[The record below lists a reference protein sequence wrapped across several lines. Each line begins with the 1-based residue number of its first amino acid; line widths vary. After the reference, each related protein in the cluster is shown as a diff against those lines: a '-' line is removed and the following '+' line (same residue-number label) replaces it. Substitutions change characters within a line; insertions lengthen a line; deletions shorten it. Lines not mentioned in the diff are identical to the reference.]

1 MKAIQEGL
9 RLLLELARRRGVP
22 ATPSSLAEAV
32 GINPSTARK
41 LLEDLVQTGFAEQ
54 SSKRGGYTLGPSA
67 GYLLCGGRYRNEEQ
81 KKWFAPLR
89 EYALGH
95 HLPVQISMLQNSG
108 RTVLLAFDG
117 NGTETTGGFPPFL
130 DDLYTSAA
138 GRLLLALAP
147 ETRRIHL
154 IWEHGIPAAAQWP
167 EVAGD
172 KQKFTAEITDIR
184 RNRSVRFAGET
195 AFAFSDEFVL
205 SAPAAG
211 EHELRPLAAT
221 LAGEKLP

>member
-9 RLLLELARRRGVP
+9 KLLLELAHRRGFP

-32 GINPSTARK
+32 DINPSTAQK
-41 LLEDLVQTGFAEQ
+41 LLEDLVQAGFAEQ

-67 GYLLCGGRYRNEEQ
+67 GYLLCGERYRNEEQ

-89 EYALGH
+89 EYAVGH
-95 HLPVQISMLQNSG
+95 HLPVQISMLLNFG

-117 NGTETTGGFPPFL
+117 NGTETTGTFPPFQN
-130 DDLYTSAA
+130 DLYTSAA

-154 IWEHGIPAAAQWP
+154 TWEHGIPAAAQWP

-172 KQKFTAEITDIR
+172 KQKFNAEITDIR
-184 RNRSVRFAGET
+184 RSRSVRFAGET
-195 AFAFSDEFVL
+195 AFALSDEFVL
-205 SAPAAG
+205 SASTAG
-211 EHELRPLAAT
+211 EHELRPLAARF
-221 LAGEKLP
+221 AGEKLP

>member
-1 MKAIQEGL
+1 MSTIRKTSDNRKTCQE
-9 RLLLELARRRGVP
+9 EL
-22 ATPSSLAEAV
+22 
-32 GINPSTARK
+32 
-41 LLEDLVQTGFAEQ
+41 Q
-54 SSKRGGYTLGPSA
+54 SKFRS
-67 GYLLCGGRYRNEEQ
+67 Q
-81 KKWFAPLR
+81 
-89 EYALGH
+89 
-95 HLPVQISMLQNSG
+95 
-108 RTVLLAFDG
+108 
-117 NGTETTGGFPPFL
+117 
-130 DDLYTSAA
+130 
-138 GRLLLALAP
+138 LLALAP

-184 RNRSVRFAGET
+184 RNRSVRFAGEA